1 MSYKVSVTTPIQTY
15 SIVFGKR
22 NLDYYLSISGKTS
35 NDYFGTK
42 ERLLH
47 TYTNF
52 MTGIGMK
59 DAIKDYFTHY
69 ETINPKNFTLTKV
82 FVEE

>member
-35 NDYFGTK
+35 NEYFGSK
-42 ERLLH
+42 ERLLN

-52 MTGIGMK
+52 MTSVGMR
-59 DAIKDYFTHY
+59 DDIKDYFTHY
-69 ETINPKNFTLTKV
+69 ETINPKNFALTKV